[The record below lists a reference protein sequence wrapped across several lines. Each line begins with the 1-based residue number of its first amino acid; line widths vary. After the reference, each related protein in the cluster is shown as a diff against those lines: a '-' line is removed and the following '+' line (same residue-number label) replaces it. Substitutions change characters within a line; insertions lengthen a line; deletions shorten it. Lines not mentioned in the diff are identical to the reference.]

1 LKDYR
6 DKSNLSSKSKSS
18 SMASQGFGTIAIHA
32 GQEADSATGAIM
44 TPIYQT
50 STFVQSEPAVNKGYD
65 YSRAGNPTRTAL
77 EKNLAALEN
86 GKYCAAFASGM
97 GAIDAILKLLKSG
110 DHVIAGNDLYG
121 GTYRIFTKVFK
132 QFGLNFDF
140 IDMSDAGNVKKILKS
155 NTKMVWIET
164 PTNPLLRIVDIEE
177 ISKIAKKAG
186 ALSVVDNTFATPFLQ
201 KPLSLGADIV
211 VHSATKYIGGHSDV
225 ILGAAITNDN
235 DIAEKIY
242 FIQKSSGAVPGPLD
256 CFLALRGTKTLHLR
270 MERHCENAKKIAE
283 FLASHPK
290 VEKVNF
296 PGFKSH
302 PNHEIAK
309 RQMSGF
315 GGMVSF
321 TLKND
326 DINVAKKLT
335 TLTKI
340 FTLAESL
347 GGVESL
353 IEHPASMTHASLPR
367 EVRLKSGLEDT
378 LIRLSV
384 GIEDADDLIDDLK
397 QALNRISR

>member
-1 LKDYR
+1 M
-6 DKSNLSSKSKSS
+6 KSERKTR
-18 SMASQGFGTIAIHA
+18 GFGTIAIHA
-32 GQEADSATGAIM
+32 GQEPDAATGAIM

-50 STFVQSEPAVNKGYD
+50 STFAQSEPAVHKGYD

-77 EKNLAALEN
+77 EKNLAALED
-86 GKYCAAFASGM
+86 GKYCAAFSSGM
-97 GAIDAILKLLKSG
+97 GAIDAIVKLLKAG

-121 GTYRIFTKVFK
+121 GTYRIFVKVFE
-132 QFGLNFDF
+132 QFGLKFDF
-140 IDMSDAGNVKKILKS
+140 IDMSSARNVKAALKP
-155 NTKMVWIET
+155 NTKMIWIET

-177 ISKIAKKAG
+177 AAKIAKKAG

-201 KPLSLGADIV
+201 KPLSLGGDIV

-225 ILGAAITNDN
+225 ILGAAITND
-235 DIAEKIY
+235 DAIAERLY
-242 FIQKSSGAVPGPLD
+242 FIQKSTGAVPGPFD

-270 MERHCENAKKIAE
+270 MERHCENARKVAE

-290 VEKVNF
+290 VEKVRF
-296 PGFKSH
+296 PGFKTH
-302 PNHEIAK
+302 PNYEIAK
-309 RQMSGF
+309 RQMRDF

-326 DINVAKKLT
+326 DIRAAKKLT

-384 GIEDADDLIDDLK
+384 GVEDANDLMEDLA
-397 QALNRISR
+397 QALDK